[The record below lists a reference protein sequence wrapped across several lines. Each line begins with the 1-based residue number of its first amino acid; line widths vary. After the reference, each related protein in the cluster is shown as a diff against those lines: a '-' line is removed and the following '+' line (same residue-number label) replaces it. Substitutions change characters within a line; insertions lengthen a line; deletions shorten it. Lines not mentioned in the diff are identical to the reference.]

1 MPKKSREQKIKASQR
16 LYATLRDQPAL
27 KETVLEKTVRTTP
40 KTITPAAET
49 APSETERKL
58 TMYFKADFK
67 KSLLLI
73 SCVIAL
79 EIFFYFAS
87 MSSNFAWLFKF

>member
-1 MPKKSREQKIKASQR
+1 MPKKSREQKIRASQR
-16 LYATLRDQPAL
+16 LYESLRQQPSLREATQ
-27 KETVLEKTVRTTP
+27 EKT
-40 KTITPAAET
+40 AA
-49 APSETERKL
+49 APRKDYFSKPVSAPVANEHQL
-58 TMYFKADFK
+58 TKYFMADFR

-73 SCVIAL
+73 GSVIAL